1 MNFTNR
7 IAKTLTIMFVGLFT
21 CSLAFAQQQQMPPQ
35 QQQPPT
41 DVSDDE
47 IQLFVEASKE
57 VSKIQQENEADMIN
71 AIEEEDLNVE
81 QFNEIMSAQQGQ
93 EVENEASAED
103 MAAFNNA
110 AQKIMKIQEDMQ
122 VDIEQVLNDQGMDP
136 ERYQAIMMA
145 YQQDPELQQKIN
157 TMMQEDQQ

>member
-7 IAKTLTIMFVGLFT
+7 IAKTVTIMFVGLL
-21 CSLAFAQQQQMPPQ
+21 SGSVAFAQQQMPPQ
-35 QQQPPT
+35 QQQQAPT

-47 IQLFVEASKE
+47 LKLFVDASKE

-71 AIEEEDLNVE
+71 AIEEEDLNVQ

-93 EVENEASAED
+93 EVENEASAEE

-122 VDIEQVLNDQGMDP
+122 QDIEKVLNDQGMEP